1 MLILFSITIIV
12 LSAVVSSVLLRR
24 MNETLQNYVSN
35 LVAADSRQLELNI
48 DSYLDKVENTVSLLF
63 SDDKYYQF
71 DATDTSLSNYDKI
84 QAEDAIDQEIVNLS
98 LMENFS
104 DFGIVY
110 ANDENTGMIS
120 EVTTA
125 LYPDHGLY
133 QAFSDSINREKT
145 MDGWSFGYKHNYDR
159 LYYVK
164 RLNNNAIALVSF
176 YGRELET
183 VFELPEQL
191 KSMTIRLV
199 NDDNQILYSSD
210 DNEVGSTLQPEIA
223 DTVQKMD
230 SSATVLQDSYLINSN
245 TCSNGWRVVCTI
257 PVQEI
262 MKDGA
267 VLRTRMI
274 QTVTIIALIILAA
287 GFLFYLRMSRSMTG
301 MVETLSDQAEHD
313 LMTDLL
319 NKQTFEKNVARELSS
334 YTGKQANVF
343 LMFDLDNFKQ
353 VNDCLGHAKGDDVL
367 KRLSRILRETLPE
380 AYLVG
385 RIGGDE
391 FAAFAAYT
399 DIDQKEAERQ
409 VHVLIDTIYTAFD
422 REFAQEKEQTGIS
435 VSAGVVVAGP
445 GEYTFDDLYR
455 RADRNLYVSKRNGK
469 DRATYES

>member
-1 MLILFSITIIV
+1 MLHRT
-12 LSAVVSSVLLRR
+12 
-24 MNETLQNYVSN
+24 NETLQNYVAT

-48 DSYLDKVENTVSLLF
+48 DSYLAKVENTVSLLF
-63 SDDKYYQF
+63 SDEKYYQF
-71 DATDTSLSNYDKI
+71 DATDTSLSSYDKI
-84 QAEDAIDQEIVNLS
+84 QAEDAIDQEIVRLG
-98 LMENFS
+98 LTENFS

-125 LYPDHGLY
+125 MYPDQGMY
-133 QAFSDSINREKT
+133 QAFASSINREKT
-145 MDGWSFGYKHNYDR
+145 MDGWSFGYQHNYDR
-159 LYYVK
+159 LYYTK
-164 RLNNNAIALVSF
+164 RLNEHAIAVVSF

-191 KSMTIRLV
+191 QSMTIRLV

-210 DNEVGSTLQPEIA
+210 DNEVGSTLQSDIA
-223 DTVQKMD
+223 DAIQKMD
-230 SSATVLQDSYLINSN
+230 SSVTVLQGAYLINSN

-267 VLRTRMI
+267 NLRTRMV
-274 QTVTIIALIILAA
+274 QTVAVIALIILLI

-301 MVETLSDQAEHD
+301 MVDNLSDQAEHD

-319 NKQTFEKNVARELSS
+319 NKQTFEKNVSRELAS

-353 VNDCLGHAKGDDVL
+353 VNDCLGHAKGDEVIC
-367 KRLSRILRETLPE
+367 RFARVLRETLPH
-380 AYLVG
+380 AYVIG
-385 RIGGDE
+385 RLGGDE
-391 FAAFAAYT
+391 FAAFIGYT
-399 DIDQKEAERQ
+399 EISQKEAEEQ
-409 VHVLIDTIYTAFD
+409 VHVLIDTIYTAFS
-422 REFAQEKEQTGIS
+422 REFAHEREQTGLS

-445 GEYTFDDLYR
+445 GDYTFDDLYK

-469 DRATYES
+469 DQATYES